1 MYFTDAALHNA
12 FIARSMVGIDETKVE
27 YMLNVIHN
35 LCGRLCFR
43 KRRFVAPVDRDLQAK
58 WLCGSNFTSPTVEG
72 DDEDR
77 PLAICGT
84 RTDGTY
90 ASLLRNTGGAI
101 ITRRSQG
108 SVVVVAPSPSD
119 PPASE
124 EVMLKHP
131 LLKMV
136 NPDTGKSK
144 GCDRACFV
152 CYRGLNPNHFG
163 EKIRARVFTYCAGC
177 NANEQLTHGG
187 WGTRKKVTT
196 KTDKRIFLHAECYLF
211 HPAHKGFT
219 RIITARDGCSDY
231 EIEARTLRETLR
243 EIPDVSRVSLRVGV
257 MVALIHC
264 LCRALWIC

>member
-1 MYFTDAALHNA
+1 
-12 FIARSMVGIDETKVE
+12 
-27 YMLNVIHN
+27 
-35 LCGRLCFR
+35 
-43 KRRFVAPVDRDLQAK
+43 
-58 WLCGSNFTSPTVEG
+58 
-72 DDEDR
+72 
-77 PLAICGT
+77 
-84 RTDGTY
+84 
-90 ASLLRNTGGAI
+90 
-101 ITRRSQG
+101 
-108 SVVVVAPSPSD
+108 
-119 PPASE
+119 
-124 EVMLKHP
+124 MLKYP
-131 LLKMV
+131 LLKMA
-136 NPDTGKSK
+136 NPDIILILPHTCIPDTGKSK

-196 KTDKRIFLHAECYLF
+196 KTDNRIFLHAECYLF

-231 EIEARTLRETLR
+231 EIEARTLRETLS